1 VSKKLPMRG
10 LSGLMD
16 APDEE
21 VQGDAPA
28 PALAPPSIEARPPV
42 QKPKVVKLQRPQL
55 IKAGIVID
63 EEKWHRFE
71 MLKAEMKRKVPNR
84 GAVGPQ
90 LLGEAIDM
98 VLSKYGKK

>member
-1 VSKKLPMRG
+1 
-10 LSGLMD
+10 MD

-21 VQGDAPA
+21 GQVDDAA
-28 PALAPPSIEARPPV
+28 PALVPPSIETLPAVR
-42 QKPKVVKLQRPQL
+42 KPKVVKMPRPQL

-71 MLKAEMKRKVPNR
+71 MLKAELKRKTPNR
-84 GAVGPQ
+84 AAVGPQ

>member
-1 VSKKLPMRG
+1 MSKKQPMRG

-16 APDEE
+16 APDED
-21 VQGDAPA
+21 VQADTPV
-28 PALAPPSIEARPPV
+28 PALAPPSIEALSPV
-42 QKPKVVKLQRPQL
+42 RKPKIARPQRPQL

-71 MLKAEMKRKVPNR
+71 MLKAELKRKVPNR